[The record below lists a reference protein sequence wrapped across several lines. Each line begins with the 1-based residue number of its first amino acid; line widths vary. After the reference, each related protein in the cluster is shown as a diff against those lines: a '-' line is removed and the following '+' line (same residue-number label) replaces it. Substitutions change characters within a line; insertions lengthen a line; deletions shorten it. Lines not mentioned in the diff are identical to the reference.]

1 MAKVMLLGIY
11 LLAICSISRAAV
23 SIWVVDPMIKVF
35 KDSEPIIPRKV
46 IRLEC
51 AGNEYEPAQLAI
63 RSDVSL
69 KILGVEFSDLIKG
82 KDKIEKSNFR
92 YNFVGYVPIRKNTPN
107 TPEEE
112 LVRLAPTEIPDVLLP
127 QRTMDIP
134 PGVTQPL
141 WLTFFVPPNTPA
153 GSYKGVVRIKTTQG
167 DIEIEVSLRVFPF
180 NIPKEGHL
188 WLTNWFN
195 PWNIAKFHKV
205 EMWSEDFWRIVRNY
219 ARNMAEHR
227 QNVIITPVLSLTKI
241 SREDGR
247 LSFDF
252 SLFDRWVEIFKEE
265 GVIGRI
271 EGGHLG
277 GREGGAWEAKEF
289 VLSGYTVR
297 ENGEEKWVP
306 EARISSPEAEEF
318 LSQFLPALQKHLE
331 ERGWLD
337 IYMQHLADEPID
349 INADSYKRFASY
361 VRRYA
366 PKLRIIEAN
375 QTTEIAGYIDIW
387 VPILNYF
394 HRDLAFYQRRP
405 KKEEV
410 WFYTCLAPTGK
421 YPNRL
426 LDYPLIKVRILH
438 WMNWLYNTQGFLHWG
453 LNYWSDKPF
462 EDLEPGGLP
471 PGDCCII
478 YPGEDAPLNSLRWEM
493 LRQGMED
500 FEYLWLLQEL
510 SHSRE
515 KGEEICR
522 CIIRDIT
529 DYTKEPGELAR
540 ARREIADEIA
550 KLIGSAD

>member
-1 MAKVMLLGIY
+1 MLKSLLMAASLLTVCG
-11 LLAICSISRAAV
+11 LSLGSISLW
-23 SIWVVDPMIKVF
+23 IVDPMVKVF
-35 KDSEPIIPRKV
+35 KDTQPLIQRKT

-51 AGNEYEPAQLAI
+51 AANEYEPAQIAI
-63 RSDVSL
+63 RSDSPL
-69 KILGVEFSDLIKG
+69 QILSVEFSDLVKG
-82 KDKIEKSNFR
+82 KEKIGKENFQ
-92 YNFVGYVPIRKNTPN
+92 YNFVGYVPIKKNTPN
-107 TPEEE
+107 TPQDE
-112 LVRLAPTEIPDVLLP
+112 LVRLAPCEIPDVLLP
-127 QRTMDIP
+127 DKSKEIP
-134 PGVTQPL
+134 PNTTQPI
-141 WLTFFVPPNTPA
+141 WLTFFVPPGTKA
-153 GSYKGVVRIKTTQG
+153 GNYRGNVSVKTSQG
-167 DIEIEVSLRVFPF
+167 DFSIDVSLRVFPF
-180 NIPKEGHL
+180 ELPKKSHL

-195 PWNIAKFHKV
+195 PWNISKFHKV
-205 EMWSEDFWRIVRNY
+205 EMWSDDFWRILRKY

-227 QNVIITPVLSLTKI
+227 QNVIITPVLSLTQITRKN
-241 SREDGR
+241 GK

-252 SLFDRWVEIFKEE
+252 SLFDKWVEIFKEE

-277 GREGGAWEAKEF
+277 GREGGDWEAREF
-289 VLSGYTVR
+289 VLSGYTVL

-306 EARISSPEAEEF
+306 EVKVSSKEADEF

-331 ERGWLD
+331 EKGWLN
-337 IYMQHLADEPID
+337 IYLQHLADEPID
-349 INADSYKRFASY
+349 INAESYNQFASY

-375 QTTEIAGYIDIW
+375 QTTQIAGYIDIW

-394 HRDLAFYQRRP
+394 HHDLAFYQSRP
-405 KKEEV
+405 KREEV
-410 WFYTCLAPTGK
+410 WFYTCLAPTER

-478 YPGEDAPLNSLRWEM
+478 YPGEEAPLNSIRWEM

-500 FEYLWLLQEL
+500 YEYLWLLEEL
-510 SHSRE
+510 SGGRE
-515 KGEEICR
+515 KGTEICR
-522 CIIRDIT
+522 SFLKDIN
-529 DYTKEPGELAR
+529 DYEKNPRTLERTRGLIAE
-540 ARREIADEIA
+540 EIE
-550 KLIGSAD
+550 KLKK